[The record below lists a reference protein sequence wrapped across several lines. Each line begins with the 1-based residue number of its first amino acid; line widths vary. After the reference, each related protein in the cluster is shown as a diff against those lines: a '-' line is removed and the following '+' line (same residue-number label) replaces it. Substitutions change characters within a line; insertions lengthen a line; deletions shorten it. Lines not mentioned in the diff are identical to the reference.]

1 MQSAQEELD
10 VIQAAQAEK
19 DSLLL
24 ADLQNP
30 DTILV
35 LSPNQDQALTML
47 SWQALETL
55 CMASRR
61 ALQDTAIESFLIRL
75 ELEKLRLHQGWMRR
89 SPSKQHTGSDILLN
103 AVIVSAEA
111 IIHGQYYWIEVA
123 V

>member
-19 DSLLL
+19 GSLLL

-35 LSPNQDQALTML
+35 LSPNQDQALTSL
-47 SWQALETL
+47 SWQALEKF
-55 CMASRR
+55 CMAYRR
-61 ALQDTAIESFLIRL
+61 AMQETAIESFLIRL
-75 ELEKLRLHQGWMRR
+75 ELEKLRLHQGWRRR
-89 SPSKQHTGSDILLN
+89 SPPERQSDPSGLLK
-103 AVIVSAEA
+103 AVIVSADA
-111 IIHGQYYWIEVA
+111 IIHGHYYWIEVA